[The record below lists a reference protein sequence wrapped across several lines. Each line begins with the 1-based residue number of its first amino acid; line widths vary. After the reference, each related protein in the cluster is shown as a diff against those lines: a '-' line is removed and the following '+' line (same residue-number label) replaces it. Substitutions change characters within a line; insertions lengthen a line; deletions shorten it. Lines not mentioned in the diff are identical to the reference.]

1 MAYKLKHQTI
11 GFSTDPETNEE
22 RPGIS
27 GQFFIPAYQRGYRWT
42 ADEVT
47 KLLDDILKSAGQPY
61 SLQPI
66 VVKRMGTGA
75 PETWEL
81 IDGQQRLTTLWLIFN
96 YLQKNGYKRS
106 GAAYSLEYA
115 TRSGSRTYLET
126 LDANQPAENID
137 YFHLREAHRTIGA
150 WIDSAGATDQA
161 KEHRANR
168 IYDYLSTSVRII
180 WYEVPESEEPIPL
193 FTRLNQGRIPLT
205 DAELI
210 KAVLLTHIAQAK
222 PGREIEVAAQ
232 WDGIERDLQRDDIWA
247 FAAPPSR
254 HGSRQDGTRI
264 DLLLDTLAGKPAMGA
279 RRYHTF
285 DALQD
290 QAKTG
295 GIAFWGKIVAL
306 HAQLLGWFEEPRW
319 YNKIGFLVACG
330 TPIGDIWS
338 WTQDRDGRP
347 APAKSTFEALLNQ
360 RIRAALG
367 TPVNDELDT
376 LHYESRSDSE
386 KLQRVLLLFNIAI
399 GQGRFSFKEYVEQA
413 WSLEHI
419 HAQNAQRLN
428 RAEQWKDWLQAHVQ
442 ALRAIQ
448 PASGGDD
455 AITALLDTIHSAL
468 EALRDPHTR
477 QFDQEQFNTL
487 AGKVLLAL
495 NDGVVEEADHGL
507 ANLALLSHGANAALS
522 NAVFEVK
529 RHKVLEMD
537 KRGDYIPAATRNVF
551 LKYYTPAG
559 KLQPHFWGEDDKAA
573 YLETIKTELNK
584 YLSQPQ

>member
-1 MAYKLKHQTI
+1 MGYILEQKTI

-27 GQFFIPAYQRGYRWT
+27 GKFSIPAYQRGYRWT
-42 ADEVT
+42 ADEVA
-47 KLLDDILKSAGQPY
+47 KLLDDIWKSVGQLY

-66 VVKRMGTGA
+66 VVKKMGIPYA

-106 GAAYSLEYA
+106 GAAYSLMYA
-115 TRSGSRTYLET
+115 TRSDSHTYLAN
-126 LDANQPAENID
+126 LDANQPADNID

-168 IYDYLSTSVRII
+168 IHDYLCTCVRVI
-180 WYEVPESEEPIPL
+180 WYEVPESEDP
-193 FTRLNQGRIPLT
+193 IPLT

-247 FAAPPSR
+247 FAAPPNLHGTR
-254 HGSRQDGTRI
+254 HDGTRI

-285 DALQD
+285 DALQE
-290 QAKTG
+290 QAKND
-295 GIAFWGKIVAL
+295 GIALWKKVVDL

-330 TPIGDIWS
+330 TPIGEIWN
-338 WTQDRDGRP
+338 WTQKKSDRP
-347 APAKSTFEALLNQ
+347 APTKSTLEALLNQ
-360 RIRAALG
+360 RIRTALR
-367 TPVNDELDT
+367 TPIDDELDT
-376 LHYESRSDSE
+376 LHYESRSDRE

-399 GQGRFSFKEYVEQA
+399 GQGRFSFAKLVEQD

-419 HAQNAQRLN
+419 HAQNAQKLN
-428 RAEQWKDWLQAHVQ
+428 RAEQWDTWIQTHRQ
-442 ALRAIQ
+442 ALHTIQ
-448 PASGGDD
+448 TAHNTTDI
-455 AITALLDTIHSAL
+455 AALLAAMNAAQAIV
-468 EALRDPHTR
+468 HTR

-487 AGKVLLAL
+487 AGTILLAL
-495 NDGVVEEADHGL
+495 NNGVVEEADHGL

-529 RHKVLEMD
+529 RYKVLEMD
-537 KRGDYIPAATRNVF
+537 KRGAYIPAATRNVF
-551 LKYYTPAG
+551 LKYYTPAD
-559 KLQPHFWGEDDKAA
+559 KLQPHFWSEDDKAA
-573 YLETIKTELNK
+573 YLQTIKTELAK
-584 YLSQPQ
+584 YLSAPQ